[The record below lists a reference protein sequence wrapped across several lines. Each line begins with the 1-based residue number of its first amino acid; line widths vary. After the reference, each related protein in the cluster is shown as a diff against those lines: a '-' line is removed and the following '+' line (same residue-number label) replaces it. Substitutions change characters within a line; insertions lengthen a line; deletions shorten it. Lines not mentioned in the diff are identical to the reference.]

1 MALRKDDPI
10 YYKKKISDLI
20 KQAKEEG
27 LEVDVETFECY
38 NSATY
43 LRFKSPITKEQA
55 SVAMRSNNRSDD
67 L

>member
-1 MALRKDDPI
+1 MALRKDDPV

-27 LEVDVETFECY
+27 LEVGVKTFACH

-43 LRFKSPITKEQA
+43 LSFKSWTIKPILLSEKKA
-55 SVAMRSNNRSDD
+55 S
-67 L
+67 